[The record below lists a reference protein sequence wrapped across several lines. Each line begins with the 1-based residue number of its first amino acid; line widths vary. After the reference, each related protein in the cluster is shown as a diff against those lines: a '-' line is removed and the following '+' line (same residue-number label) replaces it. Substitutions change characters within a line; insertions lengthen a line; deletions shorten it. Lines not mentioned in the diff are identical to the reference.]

1 VDGRCVAQ
9 ATSWVTVN
17 TSVAFAGMLLPGG
30 DKGKEGRDSTCGL
43 MVTVV
48 PSAWSPRLAGRSSR
62 AGRRASEVGWPGL

>member
-1 VDGRCVAQ
+1 LTVFARIRPSTGARATRSVDGRCVAQ

-48 PSAWSPRLAGRSSR
+48 PSA
-62 AGRRASEVGWPGL
+62 